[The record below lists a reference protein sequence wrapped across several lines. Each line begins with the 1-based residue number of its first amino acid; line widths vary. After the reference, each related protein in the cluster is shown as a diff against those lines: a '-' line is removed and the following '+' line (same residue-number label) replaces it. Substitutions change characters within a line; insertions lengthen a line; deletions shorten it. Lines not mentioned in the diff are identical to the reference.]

1 MPDGSKRNF
10 SDENVVLKDL
20 LTLTKTATQRLE
32 QLLQRAK
39 VHCQG
44 VLCDEGRVDP
54 LRLETHQVQAHGL
67 AWLATYTESLRQ
79 MHNWAAALAAENQF
93 STSKKYQTTNR
104 FSSQLFCCPRLF
116 WDEHMFDVYDFLRA
130 RWFCREKVF

>member
-44 VLCDEGRVDP
+44 VMCDEGRVDP

-67 AWLATYTESLRQ
+67 AWLATYVQSLQQ
-79 MHNWAAALAAENQF
+79 MQRWAEALQAQ
-93 STSKKYQTTNR
+93 
-104 FSSQLFCCPRLF
+104 
-116 WDEHMFDVYDFLRA
+116 
-130 RWFCREKVF
+130 

>member
-44 VLCDEGRVDP
+44 VMCDEGRVDP
-54 LRLETHQVQAHGL
+54 IRLETHQVQAHGL

-79 MHNWAAALAAENQF
+79 MHNWAAALAAAGAVGAAPAGAAAQPG
-93 STSKKYQTTNR
+93 SGIRWSRVRT
-104 FSSQLFCCPRLF
+104 C
-116 WDEHMFDVYDFLRA
+116 RA
-130 RWFCREKVF
+130 QSCQGSISASVRGRS